1 MLHNV
6 FYDGTWLFNLLIY
19 VKESTVEIRVRAK
32 PTQQRLCAN
41 VPRAIQENS
50 ARPAC
55 VILILA
61 VGKEFAGSAAEVKV
75 NASKW

>member
-1 MLHNV
+1 M
-6 FYDGTWLFNLLIY
+6 
-19 VKESTVEIRVRAK
+19 EIRVRAK

-41 VPRAIQENS
+41 VPWAIQENS

-75 NASKW
+75 NASK